1 MFAKFK
7 NWLKHH
13 QEAGQLIFEQQTK
26 LINGRQ
32 FTIRRARFT
41 DISSII
47 RIEELIYGTAP
58 WNAGA
63 GSRSTVSCNGLRWAG
78 SWLCWLFI

>member
-13 QEAGQLIFEQQTK
+13 REAGQLTFDQQTK

-41 DISSII
+41 DIPSII

-58 WNAGA
+58 CNANA
-63 GSRSTVSCNGLRWAG
+63 
-78 SWLCWLFI
+78 FQI